1 MPQTYRK
8 HACKSGFF
16 IFFLTKRTH
25 THSYKHAPHGRP
37 PLWPHRKCS
46 SPEVQ
51 LVATLANRKGSPTRS
66 GALVFFEYLIFTV
79 SLSVRPS
86 ACLSHSSTALF
97 YFFFLSLFRP
107 ICISPRL
114 PSAWRH
120 HRSVWFLSNCHL
132 GAREWDESRKA
143 DGEKQIVAQRR
154 GVSKLDKRTRGKM
167 SSASF
172 WPASE
177 RSLSNGFL
185 QRLWPHGINV
195 SLPYGK
201 TARL

>member
-1 MPQTYRK
+1 MHRK
-8 HACKSGFF
+8 HTCKSGFF
-16 IFFLTKRTH
+16 FFTKCTH

-46 SPEVQ
+46 SPELQ

-97 YFFFLSLFRP
+97 SFFSFSCS
-107 ICISPRL
+107 ICIFPRL

-167 SSASF
+167 SSAS
-172 WPASE
+172 SG
-177 RSLSNGFL
+177 RHQNGG
-185 QRLWPHGINV
+185 WV
-195 SLPYGK
+195 
-201 TARL
+201 TAFSKDYCRMA

>member
-1 MPQTYRK
+1 MRRWVPQMYGK

-16 IFFLTKRTH
+16 FKPSAD
-25 THSYKHAPHGRP
+25 THSYKQAPHGRP

-46 SPEVQ
+46 SPELQ
-51 LVATLANRKGSPTRS
+51 LAAPLANRKGSPTRS

-86 ACLSHSSTALF
+86 ACLSHSSTAVF
-97 YFFFLSLFRP
+97 PFFFLSFFCP
-107 ICISPRL
+107 ICIFSRL

-154 GVSKLDKRTRGKM
+154 GVSKSDKGTRGKM
-167 SSASF
+167 SSAS
-172 WPASE
+172 SG
-177 RSLSNGFL
+177 RHQNGVWVAAF
-185 QRLWPHGINV
+185 
-195 SLPYGK
+195 SKDYGSM
-201 TARL
+201 A